1 MNVSAKQNPKTKYIA
16 IIDAYSSGNTLAKLF
31 KQYGYNIL
39 HIRST
44 NKLHPYYLDSFE
56 KIYFSADI
64 DYIND
69 CDGSFT
75 ALCDKLSEYSL
86 LFAIA
91 GIDSASYLTDKI
103 NHYFKLPGNSLAL
116 SLVRKNKYLQ
126 QEHLQHTKLSSLSS
140 SDYYLT
146 DELTKLEAWLNQY
159 NEWPVIIKPIESA
172 NSQDVKLCQNLADAQ
187 QAFKKIM
194 QTTIN
199 QCGAY
204 NTAVL
209 AEKYLIGREYRVN
222 TVSYQGRHYLAEIW
236 DVTKQINQTNDFI
249 YHKISLIHPH
259 SAICSQLKNYIFKLL
274 DQFEVTHGPGA
285 ADIML
290 TKSGPVLIE
299 ISTRLMGE
307 IAPENLLK
315 TCLPITQAQ
324 AAYLAYSKPENF
336 FAHLDQTKQQYE
348 VNNYF
353 EIYFVKSEIT
363 GKIKKINFL
372 DKIKQLDSVV
382 SINLLVNIGDSLSIT
397 TDYGSSPMQII
408 LSHQNKN
415 QVQKDCEKIEDYNNQ
430 HIFVV

>member
-1 MNVSAKQNPKTKYIA
+1 MGVKAEENLETKFIA
-16 IIDAYSSGNTLAKLF
+16 IIDAYSSGITLAELF
-31 KQYGYNIL
+31 KQYGYHIL

-44 NKLHPYYLDSFE
+44 NKLHAYYLDSLK
-56 KIYFSADI
+56 KIYFSAEI
-64 DYIND
+64 DYITD

-75 ALCDKLSEYSL
+75 ALCDKLSQYSL

-91 GIDSASYLTDKI
+91 GIDSGSYLTDKI

-146 DELTKLEAWLNQY
+146 DELTKLEAWLNQH

-172 NSQDVKLCQNLADAQ
+172 NSQDVKLCRNFADAQ
-187 QAFKKIM
+187 QAYKKIM

-209 AEKYLIGREYRVN
+209 AEKYLTGREYRVN
-222 TVSYQGRHYLAEIW
+222 TVSYQGKHYLAEIW
-236 DVTKQINQTNDFI
+236 DVTKQVNQTNDFI
-249 YHKISLIHPH
+249 YHKISLVSPDSPKINT
-259 SAICSQLKNYIFKLL
+259 LKNYMFSLL
-274 DQFEVTHGPGA
+274 DKFEVSHGPAA
-285 ADIML
+285 ADIIL
-290 TKSGPVLIE
+290 TRSGPILIE

-307 IAPENLLK
+307 IAPANLLK
-315 TCLPITQAQ
+315 TSLPVTQAQ
-324 AAYLAYSKPENF
+324 ALCLAYSDLENF
-336 FAHLDQTKQQYE
+336 LIHLNKTKHQYE
-348 VNNYF
+348 MNNYF
-353 EIYFVKSEIT
+353 EIYFIKSEIT
-363 GKIKKINFL
+363 GKIKRINFL
-372 DKIKQLDSVV
+372 DNIKQLASVI
-382 SINLLVNIGDSLSIT
+382 SIKQLVNIGDSLSIT

-408 LSHQNKN
+408 LSHKN
-415 QVQKDCEKIEDYNNQ
+415 RNQMQEDSEKIEDYNNQ